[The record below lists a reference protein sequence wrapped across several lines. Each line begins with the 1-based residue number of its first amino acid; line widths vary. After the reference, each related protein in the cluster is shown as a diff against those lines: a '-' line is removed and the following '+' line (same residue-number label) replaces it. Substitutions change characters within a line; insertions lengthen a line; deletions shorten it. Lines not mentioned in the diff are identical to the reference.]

1 MERMDKMD
9 NMKSEIL
16 KNYLKDDVKKWE
28 MAEQI
33 FNYTHRKKLLSSTQF
48 QMIEEFLDE
57 DEGNK
62 SLAKDI
68 SDNFEDLLSDQIK
81 KMSTEIIAYVKSKFT
96 HIESGEFGGLATSNH
111 YINFDLKND
120 VRIQFNYKNNPY
132 FNFQYIRVGLYS
144 TKLKKDEIRII
155 FKKID
160 PVNIDSFKDDSI
172 YVNKNYKFVDDNN
185 FYNVIFDKNERQRLV
200 ENHSVI
206 YDILKKIIT
215 TYNIDLQNELE

>member
-1 MERMDKMD
+1 MD

-16 KNYLKDDVKKWE
+16 KKYLGNDAKKWE

-33 FNYTHRKKLLSSTQF
+33 FNYTHRKKLLSNTQF

-57 DEGNK
+57 DERNK

-68 SDNFEDLLSDQIK
+68 SDNFKDLLSGQIE
-81 KMSTEIIAYVKSKFT
+81 KMSTEIITYVKSKFT
-96 HIESGEFGGLATSNH
+96 HIKSGEFGGLATNNH
-111 YINFDLKND
+111 YINFDLKNN
-120 VRIQFNYKNNPY
+120 VRIQLNYNYENNPY
-132 FNFQYIRVGLYS
+132 FNFQAIRVGLYL

-155 FKKID
+155 FEKID

-172 YVNKNYKFVDDNN
+172 YVYKNYKFVDDNN

-200 ENHSVI
+200 ESHSVI
-206 YDILKKIIT
+206 YDLLNKLIT
-215 TYNIDLQNELE
+215 TYNIDLQNELK